1 MVVSR
6 GWVGGG
12 EMGSCLMGT
21 EFLFCKVSTF
31 WRLVVYN
38 NVNILNTTKLYTYKQ
53 FRWQVICYVH
63 FTTIKNKKYLL
74 K

>member
-21 EFLFCKVSTF
+21 VFQFCKVNTF
-31 WRLVVYN
+31 WVVYN
-38 NVNILNTTKLYTYKQ
+38 SVNILNTTKLYT
-53 FRWQVICYVH
+53 
-63 FTTIKNKKYLL
+63 
-74 K
+74 